1 MLNVM
6 NNINIFEPEWV
17 VPQNIFALQTT
28 RNTNPSKEPLHKNKT
43 KLSTNLGF
51 KFINKKAIGLNQ
63 SHSNISIEL
72 PSDDRNADASYTT
85 DNKVVCSIRTADCM
99 PLLITDEEGSFVV
112 AIHAG
117 WRGLSSGIIENT
129 LKKINPK
136 GKFIVWIGPHISQ
149 EFFEV
154 GAEVRNIFLENDSTT
169 DEAFK
174 HGANGKYFLSMLK
187 VAELKLFNLGVE
199 KIYITK
205 NLCTYKNANNYYS
218 YRREASSERMT
229 SLIWI
234 E

>member
-1 MLNVM
+1 M
-6 NNINIFEPEWV
+6 NINVFEPEWIA
-17 VPQNIFALQTT
+17 PKNIFALQTT
-28 RNTNPSKEPLHKNKT
+28 RNTNSRKKFSFSNKI
-43 KLSTNLGF
+43 KLSTNFGLE
-51 KFINKKAIGLNQ
+51 FINRKEEGLNQ
-63 SHSNISIEL
+63 SHSNVSIEL
-72 PSDDRNADASYTT
+72 PSDGRDADASFTT
-85 DNKVVCSIRTADCM
+85 HTKVICSIRTADCM
-99 PLLITDEEGSFVV
+99 PLLLTDEEGSFVA

-129 LKKINPK
+129 LKKINAK
-136 GKFIVWIGPHISQ
+136 GKIIVWIGPHISQ
-149 EFFEV
+149 EYFEV

-187 VAELKLFNLGVE
+187 AAELKLLNLGLE